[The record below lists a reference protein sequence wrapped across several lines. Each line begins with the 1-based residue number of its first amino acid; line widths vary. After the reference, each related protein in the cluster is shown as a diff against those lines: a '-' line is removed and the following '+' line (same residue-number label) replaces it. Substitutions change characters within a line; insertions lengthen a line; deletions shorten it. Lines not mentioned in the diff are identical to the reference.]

1 MPGTASRGAE
11 PRVVV
16 HVLKG
21 RAAKRAR
28 EMTGPTLLL
37 GADAQCDVQL
47 RSPDIAPKHC
57 LISRQN
63 GRVMA
68 TRLQA
73 DFPLL
78 KNGAP
83 IAEDDLAD
91 GDRLAVGPFE
101 LTIGIGAA
109 ESSPV
114 PDAGR
119 SSRPV
124 HRSHP
129 RHPPSRRSTPPTS
142 CGP

>member
-91 GDRLAVGPFE
+91 GDRLAVGC
-101 LTIGIGAA
+101 AV
-109 ESSPV
+109 ESALAVEATGFPPQDRRRLLGLLARFGLEVAWPPKVPV
-114 PDAGR
+114 
-119 SSRPV
+119 
-124 HRSHP
+124 
-129 RHPPSRRSTPPTS
+129 
-142 CGP
+142 